1 MADYGSYD
9 SGTGDVI
16 SAIQR
21 PAVVVGQAPNPNVM
35 SPTDVTFVG
44 EQPYMGGQ
52 PVNIPGFGG
61 PSGDDLINSAIARR
75 QQIEQQRYDLSRRLE
90 GATRRQAPSIIS
102 QIQGLD
108 LAAHGAMADAALG
121 TRMKLDQADQLRMAA
136 HEDAM
141 TAARALKTDREHSID
156 EQGAALMTGLGRLDA
171 LHRSGN
177 ISSEEYDAGLLD
189 LGQQYGLGLRH
200 PDAGKMYEH
209 YVGEAD
215 RRNQFNLRRTAAEA
229 ARVGARYGVDVQT
242 DEYGNPSIEATK
254 AVALQTPRGRSEA
267 LKQMGDELYQ
277 KYGNPLG
284 VNSLF
289 NPIVPHTSPD
299 NGKTINLPYA
309 DKKTGKLAAMNV
321 PMDTFNQMKADFQ
334 DRYFSLFPPAAP
346 TSSPSQP
353 EAQSGGLQ
361 VGTQRTIGGVPAV
374 WDGQGWKRA
383 Q

>member
-21 PAVVVGQAPNPNVM
+21 PSVATQAQNPN
-35 SPTDVTFVG
+35 DVVFMG
-44 EQPYMGGQ
+44 DQPYQGGQ
-52 PVNIPGFGG
+52 PVNIGG
-61 PSGDDLINSAIARR
+61 YGSSPGDDLINNAIAAR
-75 QQIEQQRYDLSRRLE
+75 QNIEARRYDLSRRLE

-108 LAAHGAMADAALG
+108 QAAHGVMADAALG
-121 TRMKLDQADQLRMAA
+121 TRIKLAQADDLRMAA

-171 LHRSGN
+171 LHRNGN

-346 TSSPSQP
+346 TSSQP
-353 EAQSGGLQ
+353 EAQSGGLR

>member
-1 MADYGSYD
+1 MADYGSYN

-21 PAVVVGQAPNPNVM
+21 PALDIPTEQARIQQNIQLQN
-35 SPTDVTFVG
+35 
-44 EQPYMGGQ
+44 EQAAAQARFAPYQ
-52 PVNIPGFGG
+52 QA
-61 PSGDDLINSAIARR
+61 DDLINNAIAARQNIEARR
-75 QQIEQQRYDLSRRLE
+75 NQLSQQLGSVSN
-90 GATRRQAPSIIS
+90 RRQAAGIVS

-108 LAAHGAMADAALG
+108 QAAHGVMQDAALG
-121 TRMKLDQADQLRMAA
+121 TRMKLDQADQLRMSA
-136 HEDAM
+136 HEDAS

-171 LHRSGN
+171 LHRNGN

-254 AVALQTPRGRSEA
+254 TAALQTPRGRSEA
-267 LKQMGDELYQ
+267 LKQMNDELYQ

-284 VNSLF
+284 VGSLF
-289 NPIVPHTSPD
+289 NPIAPHTSPD
-299 NGKTINLPYA
+299 NNKTINLPYA

-321 PMDTFNQMKADFQ
+321 PMDTFNQMKSDFQ

-353 EAQSGGLQ
+353 EAQTGGLQ